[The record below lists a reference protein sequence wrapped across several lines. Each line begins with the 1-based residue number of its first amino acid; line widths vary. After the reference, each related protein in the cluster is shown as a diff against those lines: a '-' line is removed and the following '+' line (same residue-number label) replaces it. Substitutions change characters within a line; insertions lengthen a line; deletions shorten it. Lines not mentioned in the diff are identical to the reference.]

1 MKRTLTTFIIAA
13 LSYGCGSPAYTVTG
27 CYDLAPGDSVFLFG
41 NGQSILASGVVK
53 ADTTFVLKGRLP
65 APDMASV
72 SDRYATV
79 EPADIF
85 LEPGII
91 RIEPAG
97 GRGYRVSGTP
107 LNDRMDSVYQAY
119 TELDAQRR
127 EAAFSGEDPERVRT
141 LTAARDGIIS
151 AAIKANSD
159 NLLGAYLFR
168 RHESSREPAA
178 VRKQLACFSPEMQAH
193 PLLKGVFER
202 IEAIERTEIGRPYTD
217 LSLCDAEGTAI
228 PLSSFVGKDR
238 WVLLDFWA
246 TWCGPCCREIPHL
259 REAYAAYKD
268 YGFEIYCVSLDNDAT
283 KWKAFTAKN
292 DMSWT
297 NVLGTDAD
305 KRSTAATSY
314 GITSIPA
321 NFLISPDGILVAKNL
336 RGKELAKKLAE
347 LMKQPPA
354 TKH

>member
-1 MKRTLTTFIIAA
+1 MKRVLAIFILAA
-13 LSYGCGSPAYTVTG
+13 LSYGCGNSGYTVTG
-27 CYDLAPGDSVFLFG
+27 HYGLAPGDSVFLFG
-41 NGQSILASGVVK
+41 SGKTVLASGIMK
-53 ADTTFVLKGRLP
+53 ADTTFILKGRVP

-91 RIEPAG
+91 RLEPAG
-97 GRGYRVSGTP
+97 SRGYRISGTP
-107 LNDRMDSVYQAY
+107 LNDRADSVYQAY

-168 RHESSREPAA
+168 RHESSGNPAE
-178 VRKQLACFSPEMQAH
+178 VRVLLARFSPEIQAH

-202 IEAIERTEIGRPYTD
+202 LDAIERTEIGQPFTD
-217 LSLCDAEGTAI
+217 LSLCDAEGVAVR
-228 PLSSFVGKDR
+228 LSSLIGKDR
-238 WVLLDFWA
+238 WVLLDFWT
-246 TWCGPCCREIPHL
+246 TWCGPCCREIPRL

-268 YGFEIYCVSLDNDAT
+268 NGFGIYCVSLDNDAA
-283 KWKAFTAKN
+283 KWKGFIEKN
-292 DMSWT
+292 DMPWT

-305 KRSTAATSY
+305 KGSTAAALY

-336 RGKELAKKLAE
+336 HGKELAKKLAE
-347 LMKQPPA
+347 IMRQPSA